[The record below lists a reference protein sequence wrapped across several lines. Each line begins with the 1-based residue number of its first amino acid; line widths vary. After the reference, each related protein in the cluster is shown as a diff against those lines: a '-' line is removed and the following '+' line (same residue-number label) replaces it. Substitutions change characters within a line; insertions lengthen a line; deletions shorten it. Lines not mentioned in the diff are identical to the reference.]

1 VRSTLR
7 AVPATVPDPFLNH
20 AANPYSR
27 ETRHMPRS
35 VELPPDIE
43 AGPDGVKPAGW
54 WHETDDGETLVCDLC
69 PRACGIKPG
78 KRGFCFVRRNTDGQ
92 LVTTTYGRST
102 GFCID
107 PIEKKPLNH
116 FYPGTSVLSFG
127 TAGCNL
133 ACKFCQ
139 NWTSSRSRE
148 VDAAL
153 ETADPRTI
161 ARAAGEHGCRSV
173 AFTYNDPIIWAEYA
187 IDTAKAC
194 RAEGIKTVAVTSGY
208 ITAAARKPFYEVMD
222 AANVDLKAFSE
233 DFYHDLCGGHLE
245 PVLDTLRWLARETDV
260 WFEITNLVIPRAND
274 SPEEIERMC
283 EWIVEELGP
292 EVPLHFS
299 AFHPDFR
306 MTDRERTPPETLWRA
321 RDIAT
326 KAGLRYVYMGNI
338 SHAQSQSTYC
348 PDCGGVLIERTGYEL
363 GSYAMEEN
371 CCRHCGNQVAGRF
384 DRRAGTWGSRR
395 QPIRIAAWFK
405 KGSGTVA
412 GTARRVLR
420 TTVPDPF
427 LNHAGPKPTETE
439 PRGETRMGAK
449 SEQNSTDQAMAGG
462 RPQLTKE
469 QEDLVF
475 QAAGRRVIAAVHN
488 RPPEQLEQVLADL
501 AKQPLLGAFVS
512 LKRSGQLRS
521 CCGFMGKSV
530 PLFEA
535 IDQAAFRAAMED
547 PRFPPIS
554 PTELE
559 HLDME
564 VWLLWGMQPVAARGE
579 DRVGAVQIGR
589 HGLQISRGRS
599 RGLLLP
605 GVAVEHNFD
614 ARTFLDQVCRKAG
627 LPMDAW
633 KSDDTTLMTFEG
645 YAISGT
651 LGSVATAGE
660 QAPAGPASEPG
671 PTDSDVAR
679 LADFCRQNLLSQY
692 SGATPSLYLPDA
704 FDGSVCGAAISVRF
718 PGATENIDCSQ
729 LVMRPMLPLQSTL
742 FELTK
747 AAAAAIRTRRI
758 DPQTMQSVSVGL
770 SVFFDP
776 AMHGSVGEP
785 DLKGV
790 DPRSRAVVVLSQ
802 AKWAAAFDAKKTAN
816 ELLDSVVGLSRLV
829 DPAPATVL
837 SLRAVSTDSALALTN
852 VPRPNPGTKIRQ
864 PAVAGRF
871 YPDKPAEI
879 DRMIDE
885 FLPEKTDRQPWSAAM
900 VPHAG
905 WIYSGKL
912 AAEVFSRIEFPRQV
926 IIVSPKHNRG
936 GADWAVAPHQ
946 TWSFPGGTV
955 PSDPDLAGK
964 LAEGVSGLELDAGA
978 HALEHSIEVQLP
990 LLARL
995 APGSKVVGMAI
1006 HGGDL
1011 PALEKFAG
1019 ELADVLKS
1027 LPSLPLLV
1035 ISSDMNHFADEQE
1048 TRRVDRMALD
1058 AMETLAPARLFK
1070 TVIDNRISMCGVL
1083 PAVLV
1088 METLRR
1094 LDSLTR
1100 FESVGYATSA
1110 EASGDTNRVV
1120 GYAGML
1126 LG

>member
-1 VRSTLR
+1 
-7 AVPATVPDPFLNH
+7 
-20 AANPYSR
+20 
-27 ETRHMPRS
+27 M
-35 VELPPDIE
+35 PPDVE

-54 WHETDDGETLVCDLC
+54 WHDTDDGQTLICDLC
-69 PRACGIKPG
+69 PRACAIKPD
-78 KRGFCFVRRNTDGQ
+78 KRGFCFVRSNVDGR

-133 ACKFCQ
+133 GCKFCQ

-148 VDAAL
+148 VDSSL
-153 ETADPRTI
+153 ETADPRAI
-161 ARAAGEHGCRSV
+161 AWAAREHGCRSV

-187 IDTAKAC
+187 IDTARAC
-194 RAEGIKTVAVTSGY
+194 RAEGVKTVAVTSGY
-208 ITAAARKPFYEVMD
+208 ISAGARRPFFEVMD

-245 PVLDTLRWLARETDV
+245 PVLDTLRWLVRETDV

-283 EWIVEELGP
+283 GWIVEELGP

-338 SHAQSQSTYC
+338 SHAESQSTCC
-348 PDCGGVLIERTGYEL
+348 PGCGGVLIERTGYEL
-363 GSYAMEEN
+363 GSYGVEGN
-371 CCRHCGNQVAGRF
+371 CCRHCGNQVSGRF
-384 DRRAGTWGSRR
+384 DRQAGTWGSRR
-395 QPIRIAAWFK
+395 QPIRIAAYN
-405 KGSGTVA
+405 
-412 GTARRVLR
+412 
-420 TTVPDPF
+420 DP
-427 LNHAGPKPTETE
+427 KSTEQQQQSDTHTQQAV
-439 PRGETRMGAK
+439 RGEIRMESK
-449 SEQNSTDQAMAGG
+449 PDQNSTHQEMSGE

-469 QEDLVF
+469 QEALVF
-475 QAAGRRVIAAVHN
+475 QAAGRRVVAAVNN
-488 RPPEQLEQVLADL
+488 RLPEQLEQVLADL
-501 AKQPLLGAFVS
+501 AQQPLLGAFVS

-521 CCGFMGKSV
+521 CCGFMGESV
-530 PLFEA
+530 PLFKA
-535 IDQAAFRAAMED
+535 IDHAAFRAATED

-554 PTELE
+554 PSEIE
-559 HLDME
+559 HLEME

-579 DRVGAVQIGR
+579 DRVGAVVIGR

-614 ARTFLDQVCRKAG
+614 ARTFLNQVCRKAG
-627 LPMDAW
+627 LPLDAW
-633 KSDDTTLMTFEG
+633 KSDDTSLMTFEG

-651 LGSVATAGE
+651 LGSVATAVE
-660 QAPAGPASEPG
+660 PVPAGSAPEPG
-671 PTDSDVAR
+671 PTASDVAR
-679 LADFCRQNLLSQY
+679 LADFCRQNILSQY
-692 SGATPSLYLPDA
+692 SGATPAVYMPGA
-704 FDGSVCGAAISVRF
+704 FDGSVCGAALSIKF
-718 PGATENIDCSQ
+718 PGSTQSIDCSQ
-729 LVMRPMLPLQSTL
+729 LVMRPVLPLQSTL
-742 FELTK
+742 FELSK
-747 AAAAAIRTRRI
+747 AAAAALQARRI
-758 DPQTMQSVSVGL
+758 EPQAMQRVSVGL

-776 AMHGSVGEP
+776 AMHGSVAKPNLE
-785 DLKGV
+785 GV
-790 DPRSRAVVVLSQ
+790 DPRSRAVVVQSQ
-802 AKWAAAFDAKKTAN
+802 AKWAATFNAKKTAN
-816 ELLDSVVGLSRLV
+816 ELLDSAVELSRLV
-829 DPAPATVL
+829 NPPAAAVL
-837 SLRAVSTDSALALTN
+837 SLKTVSTDNVLAMTN
-852 VPRPNPGTKIRQ
+852 VPRPTPGTKIRQ

-871 YPDKPAEI
+871 YPGEPAKI

-885 FLPEKTDRQPWSAAM
+885 FLPEKPERQPWSAAM

-912 AAEVFSRIEFPRQV
+912 AAEVFSRIEFPRQI
-926 IIVSPKHNRG
+926 IIVSPKHNPG

-946 TWSFPGGTV
+946 TWSFPGGNV
-955 PSDPDLAGK
+955 PSDPDLAKK
-964 LAEGVSGLELDAGA
+964 LAAGVAGLELDAGA

-995 APGSKVVGMAI
+995 APESKVVGIAI

-1011 PALEKFAG
+1011 SALEKFAG
-1019 ELADVLKS
+1019 ELAGVLED
-1027 LPSLPLLV
+1027 LPSRPLLV

-1048 TRRVDRMALD
+1048 TQRVDRMALD
-1058 AMETLAPARLFK
+1058 AMETLDPAQLFK

-1110 EASGDTNRVV
+1110 KASGDTDRVV

>member
-1 VRSTLR
+1 
-7 AVPATVPDPFLNH
+7 
-20 AANPYSR
+20 
-27 ETRHMPRS
+27 MPRR
-35 VELPPDIE
+35 VELPPDVE
-43 AGPDGVKPAGW
+43 ASPDGVKPAGW
-54 WHETDDGETLVCDLC
+54 WHETDDGEALVCDLC
-69 PRACGIKPG
+69 PRACSINPG
-78 KRGFCFVRRNTDGQ
+78 KRGFCFVRRNIDGQ

-133 ACKFCQ
+133 GCKFCQ

-148 VDAAL
+148 VDSAL
-153 ETADPRTI
+153 ETADPRAI
-161 ARAAGEHGCRSV
+161 ARAAVEHGCRSV

-194 RAEGIKTVAVTSGY
+194 RAAGVKTVAVTSGY
-208 ITAAARKPFYEVMD
+208 MCASARKSFYDVMD

-233 DFYHDLCGGHLE
+233 DFYHDLCGGRLT
-245 PVLDTLRWLARETDV
+245 PVLDTLGWLARETDV

-274 SPEEIERMC
+274 SSEEIERMC

-306 MTDRERTPPETLWRA
+306 MTDRERTPSETLWRA

-348 PDCGGVLIERTGYEL
+348 PGCGGVLIERTGYEL
-363 GSYAMEEN
+363 GSYAVEEN
-371 CCRHCGNQVAGRF
+371 RCRHCGNQVAGRF
-384 DRRAGTWGSRR
+384 DRRVGTWGSRR
-395 QPIRIAAWFK
+395 QPIRIAAY
-405 KGSGTVA
+405 A
-412 GTARRVLR
+412 Q
-420 TTVPDPF
+420 
-427 LNHAGPKPTETE
+427 PKPTETE
-439 PRGETRMGAK
+439 PTETEPTETEPKGESRMEGK
-449 SEQNSTDQAMAGG
+449 SEQTSTDKTDPEIAGA
-462 RPQLTKE
+462 RPQFTKE
-469 QEDLVF
+469 QEDLIF
-475 QAAGRRVIAAVHN
+475 QAAGRRVIAAVNN
-488 RPPEQLEQVLADL
+488 RQPEQLEQVLADL
-501 AKQPLLGAFVS
+501 AQEPLLGAFVS

-521 CCGFMGKSV
+521 CCGFMGESV
-530 PLFEA
+530 PLFQA
-535 IDQAAFRAAMED
+535 IDHSAFRAATED

-554 PTELE
+554 PSEIE

-564 VWLLWGMQPVAARGE
+564 VWLLWGLQPVAAEGE
-579 DRVGAVQIGR
+579 DRVGAVVIGR
-589 HGLQISRGRS
+589 HGLQISRGNS

-614 ARTFLDQVCRKAG
+614 SRTFLEQVCRKAG
-627 LPMDAW
+627 LPTDAW
-633 KSDDTTLMTFEG
+633 KSADTTLMTFEG
-645 YAISGT
+645 YAISGA
-651 LGSVATAGE
+651 LGSVAASVE
-660 QAPAGPASEPG
+660 QAPVSPAPEPG
-671 PTDSDVAR
+671 PTATDVAR
-679 LADFCRQNLLSQY
+679 LADFCRQNMLAQY
-692 SGATPSLYLPDA
+692 SGATPSLYMPGA
-704 FDGSVCGAAISVRF
+704 FDGAVCGAALSVRF
-718 PGATENIDCSQ
+718 PGSTENIDCSQ
-729 LVMRPMLPLQSTL
+729 LVMRPVLPLQSTL

-747 AAAAAIRTRRI
+747 ASAAAMQTRRV
-758 DPQTMQSVSVGL
+758 DPQTMQKVSVGL

-776 AMHGSVGEP
+776 AMQGSVGKP
-785 DLKGV
+785 DLQGV
-790 DPRSRAVVVLSQ
+790 DPRSRAVVVLNQ
-802 AKWAAAFDAKKTAN
+802 DKWAVAFDAKKTAA
-816 ELLDSVVGLSRLV
+816 ELLDSAVELSRLV
-829 DPAPATVL
+829 DPSPVAVL
-837 SLRAVSTDSALALTN
+837 SLRTVSTDNALAMTN

-871 YPDKPAEI
+871 YPGEPAEI
-879 DRMIDE
+879 ERMIDE
-885 FLPEKTDRQPWSAAM
+885 FLPQKPERKTWAAAM

-905 WIYSGKL
+905 WIYSGRL
-912 AAEVFSRIEFPRQV
+912 AAEVFSRIEFPRQI

-946 TWSFPGGTV
+946 TWAFPGGNV
-955 PSDPDLAGK
+955 PSDPDLARK
-964 LAEGVSGLELDAGA
+964 VAEGVTGLELDAGA

-995 APGSKVVGMAI
+995 APESKVVGIAI
-1006 HGGDL
+1006 QGGDL
-1011 PALEKFAG
+1011 SALEKFAD
-1019 ELADVLKS
+1019 ELADVLRG
-1027 LPSLPLLV
+1027 LPSRPLLV

-1048 TRRVDRMALD
+1048 TRRVDRTALD
-1058 AMETLAPARLFK
+1058 AMETLDPAKLFK

-1083 PAVLV
+1083 PAVLA

-1110 EASGDTNRVV
+1110 EVSGDENRVV

>member
-1 VRSTLR
+1 
-7 AVPATVPDPFLNH
+7 
-20 AANPYSR
+20 
-27 ETRHMPRS
+27 MPRR

-54 WHETDDGETLVCDLC
+54 WHETDDGEALVCDLC
-69 PRACGIKPG
+69 PRACVIKPG
-78 KRGFCFVRRNTDGQ
+78 KRGFCFVRSNIGGQ

-133 ACKFCQ
+133 GCKFCQ

-148 VDAAL
+148 VDSAV
-153 ETADPRTI
+153 ETADPKAI
-161 ARAAGEHGCRSV
+161 AQAAGEHGCRSV

-194 RAEGIKTVAVTSGY
+194 RAAGVKTVAVTSGY
-208 ITAAARKPFYEVMD
+208 ISASARRSFYEVMD

-233 DFYHDLCGGHLE
+233 DFYHDLCGGRLE

-283 EWIVEELGP
+283 GWIVEELGP

-321 RDIAT
+321 RDIAL

-348 PDCGGVLIERTGYEL
+348 PGCGGVLIERTGYEL
-363 GSYAMEEN
+363 GSYAIEVN

-384 DRRAGTWGSRR
+384 DRVAGTWGSRR
-395 QPIRIAAWFK
+395 QPIRIAAY
-405 KGSGTVA
+405 
-412 GTARRVLR
+412 
-420 TTVPDPF
+420 
-427 LNHAGPKPTETE
+427 AGPKPIETE
-439 PRGETRMGAK
+439 PRGETRMEAK
-449 SEQNSTDQAMAGG
+449 SEQDSTDREMVVG

-469 QEDLVF
+469 QEDMVF
-475 QAAGRRVIAAVHN
+475 QAAGRRVIAAVNN
-488 RPPEQLEQVLADL
+488 RPPEQLDQVLADL
-501 AKQPLLGAFVS
+501 AKEPLLGVFVS

-521 CCGFMGKSV
+521 CCGFMGESV
-530 PLFEA
+530 PLFQA
-535 IDQAAFRAAMED
+535 VDRAAFRAAMED
-547 PRFPPIS
+547 PRFPAIS
-554 PTELE
+554 PSEIE

-564 VWLLWGMQPVAARGE
+564 VWLLWGLQPVAARGE
-579 DRVGAVQIGR
+579 DRVGAVVIGR

-605 GVAVEHNFD
+605 GVAVENNFD

-633 KSDDTTLMTFEG
+633 KADDTDLMTFEG
-645 YAISGT
+645 YAVSGT
-651 LGSVATAGE
+651 LGSVAAAVE
-660 QAPAGPASEPG
+660 QAPAGPAPEPG
-671 PTDSDVAR
+671 PTASDVAL
-679 LADFCRQNLLSQY
+679 LADFCRQNLLSHY
-692 SGATPSLYLPDA
+692 SGATPSLYMPAA
-704 FDGSVCGAAISVRF
+704 FDGSVCGAALSVRF
-718 PGATENIDCSQ
+718 PGSTENIDCSQ
-729 LVMRPMLPLQSTL
+729 LVMRPVLPLQSTL

-747 AAAAAIRTRRI
+747 AAAAALQARRI
-758 DPQTMQSVSVGL
+758 DPQTMQRVSVGL

-776 AMHGSVGEP
+776 AMQGSVGEP
-785 DLKGV
+785 DLKGI
-790 DPRSRAVVVLSQ
+790 DPRSRAVVVLNQ
-802 AKWAAAFDAKKTAN
+802 AKWAAAFNAKKTAT
-816 ELLDSVVGLSRLV
+816 ELLDRAVELSRLV
-829 DPAPATVL
+829 DPARATVL
-837 SLRAVSTDSALALTN
+837 SLRTVSTDNVLALTN

-871 YPDKPAEI
+871 YPAKPAEI

-885 FLPEKTDRQPWSAAM
+885 FLPEKPERRPWPAAM

-926 IIVSPKHNRG
+926 IIVSPKHNPG

-964 LAEGVSGLELDAGA
+964 LAEGVGGLELDAGA
-978 HALEHSIEVQLP
+978 HALEHSIEVHLP

-995 APGSKVVGMAI
+995 APESKVVGMAI

-1011 PALEKFAG
+1011 SALEKFAG
-1019 ELADVLKS
+1019 ELAEVLGD
-1027 LPSLPLLV
+1027 LPSRPLLI

-1058 AMETLAPARLFK
+1058 AMETLDPAKLFK

-1110 EASGDTNRVV
+1110 EVSGDTNRVV